1 MNVNCKRLS
10 LRYQYVVLFYVFATL
25 CLTTGGDTMT
35 AVAAP
40 LFLGINIPWHWFG
53 YDIGGGAFDE
63 GWFDGFFASV
73 SGKANVA
80 RFFLHCDGRATIY
93 RGYRALGYLYRY
105 MILHRQRNAL

>member
-1 MNVNCKRLS
+1 
-10 LRYQYVVLFYVFATL
+10 
-25 CLTTGGDTMT
+25 MT

-73 SGKANVA
+73 SGKANVLQ
-80 RFFLHCDGRATIY
+80 RTPL
-93 RGYRALGYLYRY
+93 LGV
-105 MILHRQRNAL
+105 QRRCS

>member
-1 MNVNCKRLS
+1 MAIAFI
-10 LRYQYVVLFYVFATL
+10 QVFFFRHSH
-25 CLTTGGDTMT
+25 TGQRDTMT

-73 SGKANVA
+73 SGITWPAHAV
-80 RFFLHCDGRATIY
+80 RSGVE
-93 RGYRALGYLYRY
+93 
-105 MILHRQRNAL
+105 